1 MLSLLEGPV
10 LGAIENSKWRRK
22 DSGFKHTTSWLWGVC
37 STAALCYYRCPNSRN
52 YIRLGR
58 FASRNLL
65 KIFFKT
71 LSATET
77 SRPLRAGLA
86 TISSTRI
93 AVCCRRWVLLSRV
106 SGTEP
111 GARLIGFSAGFL
123 FSSDWNCRHRDRSS
137 NDEGTS
143 FSDFQFLI
151 HDLDDEIFHVNKV
164 EKKNQNW
171 TKRPFYFLCS
181 AWDLSCLAQE
191 SPSFEA

>member
-10 LGAIENSKWRRK
+10 LGTIENSKRRRK
-22 DSGFKHTTSWLWGVC
+22 DPGFKHTTSWLWGVF
-37 STAALCYYRCPNSRN
+37 STAVLNSRN
-52 YIRLGR
+52 FKRLGR
-58 FASRNLL
+58 FASRNHL
-65 KIFFKT
+65 KIFSKT

-77 SRPLRAGLA
+77 SRPLRTGLA

-171 TKRPFYFLCS
+171 TKRPFYFLCT
-181 AWDLSCLAQE
+181 AWDLV
-191 SPSFEA
+191 